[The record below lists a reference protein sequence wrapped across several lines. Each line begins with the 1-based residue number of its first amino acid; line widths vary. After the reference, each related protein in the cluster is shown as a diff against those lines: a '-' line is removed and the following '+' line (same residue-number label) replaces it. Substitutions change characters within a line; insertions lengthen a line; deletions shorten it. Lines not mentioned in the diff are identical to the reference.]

1 MKKLV
6 AFAMILSLGLFCA
19 IGCSKPAE
27 KKAGTPPAGAA
38 APAAG
43 DKAAPAAPATPDK
56 AAPETKAPEKK

>member
-43 DKAAPAAPATPDK
+43 DKAADK
-56 AAPETKAPEKK
+56 AVPPADTKPADKAPEKTK